1 MAIISANLQFNRG
14 GHGLL
19 DYSSLQANYSAALAW
34 AKDVNSN
41 AAVGQFIYLE
51 AAETISGVEY
61 AKGPYV
67 VDAIGENAVLTP
79 LSKSVAGEQDLSG
92 AVTDLKGDV
101 ADIKTDVAAKVD
113 ASVYNEKMQEVATSI
128 STIDS
133 SIATLE
139 QGVAD
144 VYAKFAD
151 YATKQELEDAIGD
164 IDFSTLATK
173 EEVNN
178 SLVLKADAS
187 NVYAKSEV
195 YTKGEVDQAIS
206 DVVDQI
212 PAAPFQSVASNDKLL
227 VLTDGVLESHISYG
241 REEVDGV
248 DSIVLK
254 GVNNTVIGSVPVADF
269 IADGMLDSVEPK
281 ADNPNIFVFTFNS
294 AAGSKS
300 FEVDF
305 SKYVD
310 TYFADNATIELK
322 TVDGKNVFAVKDGVF
337 EAAGAAAD
345 VKAEIETALASYALV
360 ENVYSKTDADSTFV
374 KVEGYVAYSQEE
386 KDKLAGIADN
396 AQVNVLEGVQVNGAD
411 LAISDKKV
419 NIDLSA
425 YALSSNV
432 DASLNSK
439 VDKVDGE
446 RLMTDAEGAKLASL
460 AEIKS
465 VAGDLALNDG
475 ELSVNLSAYAKS
487 DDVAAN
493 YVAKDGNKI
502 LSTNDF
508 TNEFKTKLE
517 GIAAGAE
524 VNVVKS
530 VDTNGVLRLSGDG
543 ALSSDMSA
551 YATSESMNS
560 ALANKLDLTATVNG
574 QSFVDGAATIDAGDI
589 SLEAAI
595 TRGENAEEVYGKSL
609 SIQSVLASLS
619 QRIDVLDPNVSG
631 ELGITNIVAGNGIVA
646 NIAGGAAT
654 ISVKASANDG
664 NVATVETDG
673 IFVPDMRSYWMAI

>member
-144 VYAKFAD
+144 VSAKFAD

-178 SLVLKADAS
+178 SLALKADAS
-187 NVYAKSEV
+187 NVYTKGEV
-195 YTKGEVDQAIS
+195 YTKDEVDQAIS

-254 GVNNTVIGSVPVADF
+254 GVDGTVIGSVPVADF
-269 IADGMLDSVEPK
+269 IADGMLDSVAPK

-322 TVDGKNVFAVKDGVF
+322 SVDGKNVFAVKDGVF

-345 VKAEIETALASYALV
+345 VKAEIETALASYALA

-374 KVEGYVAYSQEE
+374 KAEGYVAYSQEE

-432 DASLNSK
+432 DASLNGK

-446 RLMTDAEGAKLASL
+446 RLMTVAEGAKLASL

-475 ELSVNLSAYAKS
+475 ELSVNLSTYAKS

-493 YVAKDGNKI
+493 YVAKDGNKV

-631 ELGITNIVAGNGIVA
+631 ELGITNIIAGNGIVA
-646 NIAGGAAT
+646 NIAGGGAT